1 MGLSIAVGA
10 RRAAVAGL
18 ALTLGLAAALPVRA
32 QSSSAVLRLALLP
45 QWVIQQHRGFG
56 GALSPDLR
64 GALAGGVVDR
74 TVFSWQRGAIE
85 RRVLVPKP
93 VRLVPDDEAK
103 ALGGRG
109 GFTLVGVRPPTGAA
123 AWTEVEITRTSAG
136 ADDVALLEIG
146 GERNTVTQVLA
157 TLLVAELGHDL
168 VEVALAQRALVAG
181 AGVPVVRARFEQ
193 PIPAALAGQF
203 RDQGGMGVLVARA
216 FLWDVQNVARTAN
229 GLADVVGLGGGDWRE
244 GDRVFVRIPAA
255 TLDRGLAGL
264 VLVWK
269 DRVLQ
274 TDPQVDFP
282 RHSALPFPAIP

>member
-1 MGLSIAVGA
+1 MGLSIPGVAQRVAMVGL
-10 RRAAVAGL
+10 AVA
-18 ALTLGLAAALPVRA
+18 LGTAVALPARA
-32 QSSSAVLRLALLP
+32 QSPPAVLRLALLP

-64 GALAGGVVDR
+64 GAIDGGVVDR
-74 TVFSWQRGAIE
+74 TVFSWQRGLIE
-85 RRVLVPKP
+85 RRTFVPKP
-93 VRLVPDDEAK
+93 IRLVPDDEAG

-109 GFTLVGVRPPTGAA
+109 RFTLTAVRPPTAAA
-123 AWTEVEITRTSAG
+123 AWTEVEIARASTGT
-136 ADDVALLEIG
+136 DDAVLLEIG

-157 TLLVAELGHDL
+157 TVLVAGPGRDL
-168 VEVALAQRALVAG
+168 VEVPLAPRALVAG

-216 FLWDVQNVARTAN
+216 YLWDVPNAARTVN

-244 GDRVFVRIPAA
+244 GDRVFLRIPAA
-255 TLDRGLAGL
+255 QLDRGLAGL

-269 DRVLQ
+269 DRILQ
-274 TDPQVDFP
+274 TDPSAEFP
-282 RHSALPFPAIP
+282 RHSALPFAAIP